1 MGVIV
6 ELLIESG
13 LLGYIILF
21 FAGVLVDRFIAGTK
35 HMSVFVLVIKLLEDI
50 LESYDI
56 DVPDIL
62 IELLSRLHEE
72 DIDSIDYE
80 DKILDEIN
88 KKKKQGN

>member
-21 FAGVLVDRFIAGTK
+21 FAGVLVDRFIVGTK